1 LCAHTTSFVGSPGIA
16 EHAYGFRSMAEAIYL
31 RDAILR
37 DIELAE
43 ATDDPAERGA

>member
-1 LCAHTTSFVGSPGIA
+1 
-16 EHAYGFRSMAEAIYL
+16 MAEAIYL